1 MRSNTNCC
9 QHAGGN
15 DCKHGD
21 MMGASLLAAM
31 TVLSDESDADG
42 DDDAVM
48 MGDDGC

>member
-1 MRSNTNCC
+1 
-9 QHAGGN
+9 
-15 DCKHGD
+15 

-48 MGDDGC
+48 MGDVIDFGFRASIQ